1 MSFEVQGSLF
11 AAIVNLN
18 HPDYYVH
25 WGFILITLANL
36 IVIIVLVALFVLA
49 IGLPFLNVKLL
60 PKRQARTVTVAP
72 STTGADDEEPVGGWT
87 TKTRQLGLKYLPP
100 DKLLPDGQ
108 PAYVASW
115 VYVFGVLTI
124 GALAVAILSG
134 LILAIEGPSWWHLSS
149 LGHFVNSMH
158 LWSVECFMGFMTVH
172 LWAKFWMA
180 AWRGK
185 RWLTWMTGVVAFMVS
200 IFEAFTGYLSQ
211 TNFDSQWIAFQ
222 AKDALNS
229 AGIGS
234 IINPLNFGQA
244 LMLHIALVPIILVVI
259 VGVHVMFVRVR
270 GVVPPLDVRP
280 VDLEDAS
287 VSAGL
292 VVQVPASKV
301 AQAEE
306 VAR

>member
-1 MSFEVQGSLF
+1 MSFEFQGSLF

-18 HPDYYVH
+18 QPDYYVH
-25 WGFILITLANL
+25 WGFILISLANL

-60 PKRQARTVTVAP
+60 PKRQARAVTVAP
-72 STTGADDEEPVGGWT
+72 SASGADDEEPVGGWT

-280 VDLEDAS
+280 VDLEDAPAS
-287 VSAGL
+287 TDLG
-292 VVQVPASKV
+292 VQKPASKV

-306 VAR
+306 VAQ